1 MAQTNVQAFSGD
13 VEISSNLAVSGNLN
27 ATGSLAQGGQK
38 IYPERRWEVDLS
50 SGTSTSNFYPLYLET
65 EAYDANI
72 GPFMFPVSFRV
83 VGDSLSG
90 ADSFNEET
98 LVGYARGGGASD
110 HVGMC
115 KVHSRRYDAGEFRCL
130 GIWEGTSNAIGI
142 VIYLRGGYRY
152 SLITDATDVVVN
164 KSSYSKDNSTWA
176 VKNASK
182 TDVVGT
188 SVGIGELQDVS
199 AFVQVGEVSSFTGS
213 LILPDS
219 TARLGIGKTNPGS
232 ALDVVGTV
240 TATNGTFS
248 GTGPVIACTGSDP
261 GDIISKRYSSANRYG
276 MGQYSDGVTR
286 LFTSTTHAPAS
297 IRLSGAT
304 NDVQTAGAGFNDY
317 MTVKINGNVGI
328 GTTNPGALLDLKKD
342 SINGATMQF
351 ESSGGYKTSIGQKS
365 SSTADRSFQFTSNGP
380 YAGTNP
386 VYNFLALNSAENAY
400 NNILTMTGAGRVGIG
415 TTNPDSTL
423 EVRGIIQASYS
434 NTDHGMFINNGGTI
448 NRDYG
453 GSGAGL
459 HFTGNTIWPT
469 NYGGYYN
476 NGGITWGSASYRW
489 GQIFSTN
496 SSNSTSDRNLKQDIN
511 DITESERKVAGK
523 ITDLFKTFRFKDA
536 VSKKGD
542 DARLH
547 NGVIAQDLIEAFQSE
562 GLDVHQYGLFCYDE
576 IWTVDGE
583 DELMETVY
591 EKNGKADYTNKD
603 GEVVKY
609 SVDDEDVNTVKK
621 RLGVF
626 ADKDTLGA
634 VFHSG
639 TYSIR
644 YEELLCFVVA
654 GEIQNER
661 IKYTALEA
669 RILALENA

>member
-115 KVHSRRYDAGEFRCL
+115 KVHSRRYQADEFRCL
-130 GIWEGTSNAIGI
+130 GIWEGTNNQLGI
-142 VIYLRGGYRY
+142 VIYLRGGYKY

-328 GTTNPGALLDLKKD
+328 GTTIPLHALDVRKD
-342 SINGATMQF
+342 VTTGSLTTTNLQTQFKIGNSTFTAGNALMGYSGRASHIINAATYWKGT
-351 ESSGGYKTSIGQKS
+351 GGYYGTTGYFGIAVNNN
-365 SSTADRSFQFTSNGP
+365 STGVSDPYGITDGELESQTHLVIKHNG
-380 YAGTNP
+380 N
-386 VYNFLALNSAENAY
+386 
-400 NNILTMTGAGRVGIG
+400 VGIG
-415 TTNPDSTL
+415 TVIPLTTL
-423 EVRGIIQASYS
+423 DVNGPMQSYMGRHVKTVPVRHNAYS
-434 NTDHGMFINNGGTI
+434 DIAGNGGTVRLG
-448 NRDYG
+448 NQVVG
-453 GSGAGL
+453 GGAGYNGSL
-459 HFTGNTIWPT
+459 ATGSWFGSNAIGNFSADRWVTPNRMRVCFKW
-469 NYGGYYN
+469 GFVAGYYSTVTFKIWETLYTSGDSLKATFTSG
-476 NGGITWGSASYRW
+476 NGSLSRGLTTVWGPDMTMVY
-489 GQIFSTN
+489 
-496 SSNSTSDRNLKQDIN
+496 
-511 DITESERKVAGK
+511 
-523 ITDLFKTFRFKDA
+523 
-536 VSKKGD
+536 GD
-542 DARLH
+542 VPGLM
-547 NGVIAQDLIEAFQSE
+547 IEADSNAS
-562 GLDVHQYGLFCYDE
+562 GNAGATIRISD
-576 IWTVDGE
+576 IWLE
-583 DELMETVY
+583 YVY
-591 EKNGKADYTNKD
+591 
-603 GEVVKY
+603 V
-609 SVDDEDVNTVKK
+609 
-621 RLGVF
+621 
-626 ADKDTLGA
+626 
-634 VFHSG
+634 
-639 TYSIR
+639 
-644 YEELLCFVVA
+644 
-654 GEIQNER
+654 
-661 IKYTALEA
+661 
-669 RILALENA
+669 